1 MGLTDKIKEKLSG
14 GSTSSGAIGQEQIT
28 KALSVLKKY
37 KDGKKT
43 LEQRIIDDEQFYKMQ
58 HWDHM
63 SGQDENTN
71 TTHKPTTAWML
82 NSIINKHADLMDNY
96 PEAIC
101 LPREQQDESDAKS
114 LSEIIPVVMEYND
127 YEQTYSDMSWY
138 YLKHGVCCQGV
149 FWDSTRENG
158 LGDIAIK
165 NIDILNLFWEP
176 GITDLQ
182 QSANIFYVNLVD
194 NDVLQNSYPDLDSNK
209 LSGSTI
215 EISKYV
221 YDDELDVSD
230 KSVVVDWYY
239 KKTDETGR
247 TVLHYVKFVGDT
259 ILFASENDSS
269 YANGFYEHGEY
280 PFCLS
285 VMYPEAGTPYG
296 FGIISVCRDP
306 QLYIDTLDGL
316 MLDYV
321 YKMANPRYWVKKDA
335 GINTEDF
342 KNWKV
347 PLVEVVG
354 DIDEEKVRQITIQS
368 MGSAIQNLRQMKV
381 DELKETS
388 SNRDFSQGG
397 TSSGVTS
404 GAAIAT
410 LQEAGNKTSRDMIKG
425 LYRGYIGVVRLAIE
439 LIRQFY
445 DETRTFRI
453 TGNNGNYEFIGYS
466 NAGIKDQMT
475 TAANGEQ
482 YYRKPIFD
490 IDVKAQ
496 KASPFAKMSQN
507 ETATNLYSMGI
518 FNPQN
523 AVSAL
528 GMLEIMDFEGKEK
541 VKEYIMQ
548 QSQQMQYNMMQG
560 YGQAAPNG
568 NYANANN
575 VQNPVSTAVEGAADN
590 ALNSYGKQLFEK
602 AQVNTG

>member
-1 MGLTDKIKEKLSG
+1 MGLTDKIKEKLSS
-14 GSTSSGAIGQEQIT
+14 GSTGSGAIGQEQIT

-101 LPREQQDESDAKS
+101 LPREQQDENDAMS
-114 LSEIIPVVMEYND
+114 LSEIIPVVMEYNN

-285 VMYPEAGTPYG
+285 IMYPEAGTPYG

-541 VKEYIMQ
+541 VKEYIMR

-560 YGQAAPNG
+560 YGQAAPYG
-568 NYANANN
+568 NYANAQN
-575 VQNPVSTAVEGAADN
+575 VQNPVSTAVEGAADK
-590 ALNSYGKQLFEK
+590 ALNSYGKKLFEK

>member
-425 LYRGYIGVVRLAIE
+425 LYRGYVGVVRLAIE

-590 ALNSYGKQLFEK
+590 ALNSYGKKLFEK

>member
-590 ALNSYGKQLFEK
+590 ALNSYGKKLFEK